1 MSDIV
6 GVGAFT
12 IGDYLAILNRQ
23 KWRMFMVAATIATI
37 SAAVVAYWPAT
48 YRSSA
53 TILIREADVPPDLV
67 PSATSVFADERV
79 QAMQQQVTTSQNLAA
94 IIEKLNLYP
103 DERST
108 EPMSQI
114 VDEMRA
120 NIGLSIISA
129 DTTTRG
135 PRDVKAAI
143 ACTLWFDAD
152 SPRTAQQVANELV
165 TLYLSLRQL
174 DREKRATSTRG
185 FLNAEAMR
193 VQRDVRDLEAQIE
206 SFKGKYA
213 GYLPEDRTLNT
224 QLLDRTESQI
234 LDLTRQARSL
244 RERESMLQS
253 QLAVTPKYLPVVT
266 TQDNTSPDAQLSMLE
281 GKLEA
286 LRAKYGDKHPDVVAL
301 NRQIAA
307 LQSVGATSRPD
318 SAALMLQIQSLT
330 ADLESMRRQY
340 GPMHPDVAKLGRE
353 LRTLKARLAT
363 APATGQAQSAA
374 NPAYAQLQIQLSS
387 VESELAAVA
396 EQQSSL
402 GDKQEAI
409 EERISKAPGVERDYV
424 ALRRDYDAAVDRYL
438 EIKAKESD
446 AELAQNLETEGGGET
461 LSLTEP
467 PVEPVAPLRP
477 NRQIMLAIGLVA
489 AVAGAGLI
497 GILWDTLD
505 GRVHG
510 WRQVA
515 AITGQ
520 TPFATIPVICTIA
533 DRRRSRA
540 KEASI
545 FVLAASSAAVALVYV
560 HYVLFPMEGLWTD
573 LMGRLGLTQWVG
585 TVVSQAM
592 L

>member
-1 MSDIV
+1 MGDIV

-12 IGDYLAILNRQ
+12 IGDYLAIFNRQ
-23 KWRMFMVAATIATI
+23 KWRMLMVAAVIATI

-48 YRSSA
+48 YRSTA
-53 TILIREADVPPDLV
+53 TILIREADVPPNLV

-79 QAMQQQVTTSQNLAA
+79 QAMQQQVITTQNLTA

-114 VDEMRA
+114 IDEMRG

-129 DTTTRG
+129 DATAKS

-143 ACTLWFDAD
+143 AFTLWFDAN
-152 SPRTAQQVANELV
+152 SPSTAQQVANELV
-165 TLYLSLRQL
+165 TLYLSQRQL
-174 DREKRATSTRG
+174 DREQRTTSTKG
-185 FLNAEAMR
+185 FLNAESMR
-193 VQRDVRDLEAQIE
+193 IQRDVQALEAQIE

-224 QLLDRTESQI
+224 QLLDRTESQL

-253 QLAVTPKYLPVVT
+253 QLAITPKYLPVAA
-266 TQDNTSPDAQLSMLE
+266 TQDSTSPDAQLSMLE
-281 GKLEA
+281 GKLES

-301 NRQIAA
+301 NRQIDA
-307 LQSVGATSRPD
+307 LKSAGATSRPD
-318 SAALMLQIQSLT
+318 SAALTLQIQSLT

-340 GPMHPDVAKLGRE
+340 GPTHPDVAALERE
-353 LRTLKARLAT
+353 LRTMKARLAT
-363 APATGQAQSAA
+363 APGAGTAQSAA

-387 VESELAAVA
+387 AESELAAVA
-396 EQQSSL
+396 DQQRAME
-402 GDKQEAI
+402 DKQEKI
-409 EERISKAPGVERDYV
+409 EERLSKAPMVERDYV

-438 EIKAKESD
+438 EIKNKESD
-446 AELAQNLETEGGGET
+446 AELAANLETEGGGET

-467 PVEPVAPLRP
+467 PVEPIAPIRP
-477 NRQIMLAIGLVA
+477 NREIMLAIGLVA
-489 AVAGAGLI
+489 AIAGAGLI
-497 GILWDTLD
+497 GILCDALD

-520 TPFATIPVICTIA
+520 TPFATIPVIRTVA

-540 KEASI
+540 KEASL

-573 LMGRLGLTQWVG
+573 LIGRLGLTQWMGAAVA
-585 TVVSQAM
+585 QAM